1 MTGKKFLPGP
11 TLERIL
17 AAYGHLSGRA
27 GPADDNTRM
36 TSSLKELLEVAGGER
51 ELETREILF
60 SENDPGDS
68 LYWIESGI
76 LAVLQG
82 NLDDPRLL
90 VFRQP
95 GQIVGEIALLE
106 NIHRTATVAAI
117 VPTRLKTLSK
127 EKFQGVLAMIPG
139 VGIELIRLLS
149 ARLREIQ
156 PAEFSAGMY
165 DHLTK
170 AFSRQAFDSRIREE
184 IERAQLYRYNFSLV
198 FLDLDH
204 FKEINDTYGH
214 SRGDEVLTA
223 FVQRT
228 TSELRTTDLL
238 FRYGGDEFVLLL
250 QGIDSQRGPV
260 LIERLIEEFQRAP
273 IPGNPPLTLSFS
285 AGIAYFPSD
294 GNTPLALLKAADE
307 RVYHSKRDGRGKVT
321 GPLDP
326 SLIE

>member
-1 MTGKKFLPGP
+1 MTAKKLLPAQ
-11 TLERIL
+11 TLERIAVAYQHL
-17 AAYGHLSGRA
+17 AERA
-27 GPADDNTRM
+27 RSPEGNTRI
-36 TSSLKELLEVAGGER
+36 TSSLEDLLEVSGGER
-51 ELETREILF
+51 KLEAGEVLF
-60 SENDPGDS
+60 LENDPGDS

-82 NLDDPRLL
+82 DLDDPRLL
-90 VFRQP
+90 VFRHP

-106 NIHRTATVAAI
+106 NIHRTATVAAV

-156 PAEFSAGMY
+156 PAELSAGMY

-170 AFSRQAFDSRIREE
+170 AFSRQAFDNRIREE

-285 AGIAYFPSD
+285 AGIAYFPAD
-294 GNTPLALLKAADE
+294 GDTPLALLKAADE

-321 GPLDP
+321 GPLHP
-326 SLIE
+326 SQIE

>member
-1 MTGKKFLPGP
+1 MTGKKFLPEP

-36 TSSLKELLEVAGGER
+36 TSSLEELLEVAGGER
-51 ELETREILF
+51 ELEAGEILF
-60 SENDPGDS
+60 FENDPGDS

-82 NLDDPRLL
+82 GLDDPRLL
-90 VFRQP
+90 VFRHP
-95 GQIVGEIALLE
+95 GQSVGEIALLE
-106 NIHRTATVAAI
+106 NIHRTATVAAV

-156 PAEFSAGMY
+156 PAEFSAGMF

-170 AFSRQAFDSRIREE
+170 AFSRQAFDNRIREE
-184 IERAQLYRYNFSLV
+184 IERAQLYRYHFSLV

-214 SRGDEVLTA
+214 SRGDEVLIA

-273 IPGNPPLTLSFS
+273 IPGSPPLTLSFS

-307 RVYHSKRDGRGKVT
+307 RVYHSKRVGRGKVT

-326 SLIE
+326 SQIE

>member
-1 MTGKKFLPGP
+1 MTGKLFLPEAA
-11 TLERIL
+11 LERIKT
-17 AAYGHLSGRA
+17 AYEHLPDRA
-27 GPADDNTRM
+27 RPMDVNTRVA
-36 TSSLKELLEVAGGER
+36 SSLEEVLEISGGER
-51 ELETREILF
+51 ELEAGEVLF
-60 SENDPGDS
+60 LENDPGDS

-90 VFRQP
+90 VFRHP

-106 NIHRTATVAAI
+106 DIHRTATVAALI
-117 VPTRLKTLSK
+117 PTRLKTLSK
-127 EKFQGVLAMIPG
+127 EKFQAVLSMIPG

-165 DHLTK
+165 DHLTR

-214 SRGDEVLTA
+214 SRGDEVLAA

-238 FRYGGDEFVLLL
+238 FRYGGDEFVLIL
-250 QGIDSQRGPV
+250 QGIDSKRGPV
-260 LIERLIEEFQRAP
+260 LIERLIEEFRRAP
-273 IPGNPPLTLSFS
+273 IPGDPPLTLSFS

-326 SLIE
+326 SQIE